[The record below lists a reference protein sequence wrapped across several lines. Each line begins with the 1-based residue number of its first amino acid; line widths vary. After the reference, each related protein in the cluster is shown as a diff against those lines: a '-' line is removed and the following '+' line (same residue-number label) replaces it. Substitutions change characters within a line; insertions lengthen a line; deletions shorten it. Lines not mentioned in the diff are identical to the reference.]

1 LLAVFAMASARGL
14 VPAADFLGGGLVLA
28 VSGAASLVGCVGIS
42 GVRRRAFGLQMEAR
56 SAYAQTVAREAELRR
71 LNGDLA
77 QVTRTDPLTGLGNRR
92 RMDEEITAAASQ
104 AIRYDRTYAIAL
116 LDIDGFK
123 GYNDSNGHV
132 AGDAALRAVAAA
144 LAASVR
150 AADTVCRF
158 GGDELVVLMPEQ
170 SLEGATR
177 AAERVRRAV
186 EALRLD

>member
-1 LLAVFAMASARGL
+1 MLAVFAMASARGL